1 MFNFR
6 ISRLESRN
14 FCLGGKWDKQDSGP
28 KKELETGCYPTNLP
42 DSPNW
47 TSMQMDQPESGAISK
62 FVKLFNYYNI

>member
-28 KKELETGCYPTNLP
+28 KKELETGYYPTNLP
-42 DSPNW
+42 DSPNANGP
-47 TSMQMDQPESGAISK
+47 T
-62 FVKLFNYYNI
+62 